1 VKVEASHAKSFDM
14 TPPPSEFCATCAA
27 IDFKALLYAVED
39 RNTDDSVIELG
50 HVADILERES
60 TCELCR
66 MVGDALKERHKR
78 GPSELHPESYCGFS
92 IMTTREAP
100 SQWMQDYLMGK
111 LPSPWDPDEVGKY
124 GIPVAWRGHP
134 ISCSIRTTF
143 FCSRHV
149 QSEPVEGATSDGE
162 GEHGPTSRLVLSR
175 LLLHLSSS
183 SPWMEFSE
191 RGAIKFQ
198 AHWDPEVQNNEA
210 AGEPWERFTFFGSGR
225 DVGTLIDVSRVRG
238 WLHQCEE
245 QHGDFCAHP
254 NWSGAA
260 EASSPRSL
268 RVVDITER
276 RIVNM
281 PPNSR
286 YLALSYVWGE
296 NRQALDS
303 RLDKS
308 LTTRNFQQLEQVG
321 GLDGVSLSNTVRDAL
336 ALAADLGERYLWV
349 DALCILQDDVDDLA
363 VQTSQM
369 DQVYSGA
376 VFTIIAACGDGSH
389 SGLAGTAQRPRN
401 VFKRHVQ
408 VSGGMSL
415 APSAALSS
423 GDLLPAST
431 WNVRGWTFQ
440 ERLLSRRQ
448 LVFTDAQVFWVCEC
462 ATWDEETILE
472 PNDSRAWVL
481 PQALG
486 CNDEWEDGFP
496 RFSPEAL
503 SVYIAQYSSRDF
515 AFQEDAH
522 SAFLGVLRRYEHL
535 NKTKTFWGLPT
546 RRFDQHLLWKGGME
560 RRSEIHRA
568 LVGGSN
574 TCPVPYPSWS
584 WLGWIGF
591 TSGEI
596 FNDSLAERTSAG
608 ASRSEIA
615 FYSLM
620 SDGTARQIDDT
631 YKEPRRSDTARETSV
646 EESPA
651 AWKGKSTITGDI
663 AAYHDHILSQNPPGG
678 SETEQPVAASDLP
691 PTASDLPVHDT
702 GRLVFWTSHAKVKA
716 RVDDQLNSCVYI
728 ETEDGA
734 LKVNAQFTYEEIL
747 SLRSLQEEAS
757 NEEPEVLNNENSE
770 EKSPQASEPDEI
782 EGAKIPMHFI
792 VISRV
797 YEIRKSAETGK
808 LNIMIVKESL
818 TEPGL
823 WSRVGLTVVEEKD
836 WLRLERSWNLVVL
849 G

>member
-1 VKVEASHAKSFDM
+1 M
-14 TPPPSEFCATCAA
+14 TPPPRELCATCAA
-27 IDFKALLYAVED
+27 IDFKALLYTAED
-39 RNTDDSVIELG
+39 RKTDDSAIVLG
-50 HVADILERES
+50 QVADIIQRGS
-60 TCELCR
+60 ACDLCR
-66 MVGDALKERHKR
+66 MVGDALRERHKR
-78 GPSELHPESYCGFS
+78 GPSDLHPESYCGFN
-92 IMTTREAP
+92 IMSTREAP
-100 SQWMQDYLMGK
+100 GQWMQDYLMGK
-111 LPSPWDPDEVGKY
+111 LPSPWDPDEIAKY
-124 GIPVAWRGHP
+124 GIPVTWRGHP
-134 ISCSIRTTF
+134 IACSISTTF

-149 QSEPVEGATSDGE
+149 QSEPAEGATSDRPDEDE
-162 GEHGPTSRLVLSR
+162 GRKPFSRLVLSR
-175 LLLHLSSS
+175 LLLNLSSS
-183 SPWMEFSE
+183 SSWMEFSE

-198 AHWDPEVQNNEA
+198 VHWDPEAQNNEA
-210 AGEPWERFTFFGSGR
+210 AGEPWETFTVFGSGR
-225 DVGTLIDVSRVRG
+225 DVDPLIDVSRVRG

-245 QHGDFCAHP
+245 QHGDYCAHP
-254 NWSGAA
+254 NWSRAD
-260 EASSPRSL
+260 EASSPKSL

-321 GLDGVSLSNTVRDAL
+321 GLDGVSLSNTVQDAI
-336 ALAADLGERYLWV
+336 ALTADLGERYLWV
-349 DALCILQDDVDDLA
+349 DALCILQDDVEDLA

-376 VFTIIAACGDGSH
+376 VFTIIAASGDGSH

-401 VFKRHVQ
+401 VFKRHVE
-408 VSGGMSL
+408 VSEGMFL
-415 APSAALSS
+415 APSAALSP

-472 PNDSRAWVL
+472 LTDPHAWVL

-496 RFSPEAL
+496 RFSPAAL

-515 AFQEDAH
+515 TFQEDAH

-560 RRSEIHRA
+560 RRNEVHRA
-568 LVGGSN
+568 LLGRST
-574 TCPVPYPSWS
+574 TCLVSYPSWS
-584 WLGWIGF
+584 WLGWVGF

-596 FNDSLAERTSAG
+596 FNDALAERTSAG
-608 ASRSEIA
+608 DSRTEII

-631 YKEPRRSDTARETSV
+631 YEEPVHPDTAGGTAA
-646 EESPA
+646 EESST
-651 AWKGKSTITGDI
+651 AWKGNLTITGYI
-663 AAYHDHILSQNPPGG
+663 ADYHDQILSQNPIGG
-678 SETEQPVAASDLP
+678 SETKQASDLP
-691 PTASDLPVHDT
+691 VTVSDLPVHDT
-702 GRLVFWTSHAKVKA
+702 GRLVFWTSHAEVKG
-716 RVDDQLNSCVYI
+716 RINDQLNRCIYI
-728 ETEDGA
+728 DTENGT
-734 LKVNAQFTYEEIL
+734 LEVNVRFTYEEIL
-747 SLRSLQEEAS
+747 NLRSLQNQTP
-757 NEEPEVLNNENSE
+757 NEEPDGIDGTKVS
-770 EKSPQASEPDEI
+770 
-782 EGAKIPMHFI
+782 MHLI
-792 VISRV
+792 VISRF
-797 YEIRKSAETGK
+797 YEIRKSTETGR
-808 LNIMIVKESL
+808 LNVMVVKESL

-823 WSRVGLTVVEEKD
+823 WSRMGLAEMEEKD
-836 WLRLERSWNLVVL
+836 WLSLERSWNLVVL

>member
-1 VKVEASHAKSFDM
+1 M
-14 TPPPSEFCATCAA
+14 TPPSNLCATCAA
-27 IDFKALLYAVED
+27 IDFKALLYTVED
-39 RNTDDSVIELG
+39 RKADDSAIVLG
-50 HVADILERES
+50 HVAEILERGS

-78 GPSELHPESYCGFS
+78 GPLELHPESYCGFN
-92 IMTTREAP
+92 IITTRETP
-100 SQWMQDYLMGK
+100 GQWLQDYLMGK
-111 LPSPWDPDEVGKY
+111 LPSPWDPDEIEKY
-124 GIPVAWRGHP
+124 GIPVTWRGHP
-134 ISCSIRTTF
+134 ITCSIRTTF

-149 QSEPVEGATSDGE
+149 PSESAEGVTSDSPDEDGDQR
-162 GEHGPTSRLVLSR
+162 PISRLVLSR
-175 LLLHLSSS
+175 LLLNLSS

-198 AHWDPEVQNNEA
+198 VHWDPEAQHGEA
-210 AGEPWERFTFFGSGR
+210 AGEPWERFTTFGSGR
-225 DVGTLIDVSRVRG
+225 DIGAFIDVSRVRG

-245 QHGDFCAHP
+245 QHGDLCSHP
-254 NWSGAA
+254 NWSGAE
-260 EASSPRSL
+260 EASSPKSL

-308 LTTRNFQQLEQVG
+308 LTTRNFQQLERVG
-321 GLDGVSLSNTVRDAL
+321 GLDEIALSNTVQDAIEL
-336 ALAADLGERYLWV
+336 TADLGERYLWV

-376 VFTIIAACGDGSH
+376 VFTIIAASGDGSH
-389 SGLAGTAQRPRN
+389 SGLAGTAQRPRK
-401 VFKRHVQ
+401 VFKRHVKF
-408 VSGGMSL
+408 SEGMSL
-415 APSAALSS
+415 APSAALSP

-472 PNDSRAWVL
+472 PTGPHFWVL

-496 RFSPEAL
+496 RFSPAAL

-515 AFQEDAH
+515 TFQEDAH

-560 RRSEIHRA
+560 RRNEIHRA
-568 LVGGSN
+568 LLGGFT
-574 TCPVPYPSWS
+574 TCLVPYPSWS

-596 FNDSLAERTSAG
+596 FNDALAESTSAG
-608 ASRSEIA
+608 DSRSEIV

-620 SDGTARQIDDT
+620 SDGTSRQIDDT
-631 YKEPRRSDTARETSV
+631 YEQVGHSHIAKEASAGDSST
-646 EESPA
+646 
-651 AWKGKSTITGDI
+651 AWKGNSTITGYI
-663 AAYHDHILSQNPPGG
+663 ADYHDHILSQNTLGG
-678 SETEQPVAASDLP
+678 SGTKQPAK
-691 PTASDLPVHDT
+691 ASDLPVHDT
-702 GRLVFWTSHAKVKA
+702 GRLVFWTSQANVKA
-716 RVDDQLNSCVYI
+716 RINDQLSRCIYI
-728 ETEDGA
+728 ETADGT
-734 LKVNAQFTYEEIL
+734 LEVNAQFTYEEIL
-747 SLRSLQEEAS
+747 NLRSLQEQTL
-757 NEEPEVLNNENSE
+757 NEEFGALEVETGETGRFKAS
-770 EKSPQASEPDEI
+770 KSDGVDGTKTS
-782 EGAKIPMHFI
+782 MHLI

-797 YEIRKSAETGK
+797 YEIRKSTETGK
-808 LNIMIVKESL
+808 LNIMVIKESPS
-818 TEPGL
+818 EPGV
-823 WSRVGLTVVEEKD
+823 WSRMGLAVMEEKD
-836 WLRLERSWNLVVL
+836 WLCLERCWKIVVL
-849 G
+849 A